1 MRFVE
6 RNLTGRERECMERS
20 EGLEG
25 RGEKVRSIKERSG
38 EVREGS
44 REVNEEKGKERVQE
58 WQ

>member
-1 MRFVE
+1 MGFVE

-44 REVNEEKGKERVQE
+44 REVNE
-58 WQ
+58 